1 MNAKAKESEMIRSI
15 MKSVAKKFSLKNKG
29 AGSSSTE
36 LKEDNS
42 LEGRFFKLQAFFKS
56 QSQKNRKFIKIFAKN
71 NFKFNLSGL
80 FKVDREILVNF
91 NEPKFKCKISEKFFE
106 EIEAKFNKDQYKKYA
121 QWIKFQTLINNK
133 LKT

>member
-1 MNAKAKESEMIRSI
+1 MGEISY
-15 MKSVAKKFSLKNKG
+15 FSCWENP
-29 AGSSSTE
+29 
-36 LKEDNS
+36 
-42 LEGRFFKLQAFFKS
+42 
-56 QSQKNRKFIKIFAKN
+56 
-71 NFKFNLSGL
+71 

-133 LKT
+133 LKTKNMSINKWQEQNV